1 MANNA
6 EKLHDA
12 MQFMQISQMKGPQ
25 GQTLVKM
32 DAVGD
37 YIADQ
42 LGIPAKLRTTP
53 QERQQMQEQMM
64 QMAQMAAQQQGILPP
79 EGGGQ
84 MQTESVNEMDR
95 I

>member
-1 MANNA
+1 
-6 EKLHDA
+6 
-12 MQFMQISQMKGPQ
+12 
-25 GQTLVKM
+25 M

-64 QMAQMAAQQQGILPP
+64 QMAQMAAQQQGVLPP
-79 EGGGQ
+79 EGEEQ
-84 MQTESVNEMDR
+84 MQ
-95 I
+95 

>member
-1 MANNA
+1 MPVSPLAMANNE
-6 EKLHDA
+6 EKLNEV
-12 MQFMQISQMKGPQ
+12 MQFMQISQMMGPQ

-42 LGIPAKLRTTP
+42 LGIPAKLRTSP

-64 QMAQMAAQQQGILPP
+64 QMAQIAAQQQGVLPP

-84 MQTESVNEMDR
+84 MQ
-95 I
+95 